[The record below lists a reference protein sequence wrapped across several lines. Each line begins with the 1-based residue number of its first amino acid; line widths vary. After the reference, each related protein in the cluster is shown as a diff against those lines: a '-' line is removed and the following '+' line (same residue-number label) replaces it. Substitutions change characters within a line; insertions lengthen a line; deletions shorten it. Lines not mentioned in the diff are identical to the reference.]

1 MAGTGSIESADNP
14 LIGLRWDESCDLLGG
29 ASWEQAMEQWGSSGL
44 SASRQETLKALAPHF
59 CYPKQFLFCRE
70 DKRYSALESFWL
82 KWNLIVSLCRTVL
95 AFHQRGRQP
104 HLGLEPARVLVH
116 FPSDTGSSLPLRWR
130 FSLELLD
137 TNGAEGLIDKD
148 MPPEMAKPLLVPPT
162 NIEAAYASALVRQWP
177 AGLEIPVTCLI
188 RSLDQVQD
196 DRDGLRGFL
205 RVDLISDT
213 IAHEDFSH
221 HDVFRVTLPLPQG
234 NARQIHLWARK
245 LDTLERGI
253 VVSGVTDDLT
263 SEDWHALRSASRDV
277 FSQATAKIYR
287 TFHIPCDV
295 YSVGVLLCRALLVN
309 RDQTLQQVEARLSRV
324 IEGLEPVVQ
333 GIDLMDHVTLYM
345 RLSSLLQEEG
355 RVFSSTSVLF
365 SQDGSSNSESL
376 LPEDIWYDALLL
388 ALRCMSWIPGFS
400 ICPSAA
406 AYDMR
411 QIDQPLQEVT
421 RQAEELDHRIR
432 LELFEAGQRDREI
445 GEACKRIRSEVAE
458 TGPE

>member
-1 MAGTGSIESADNP
+1 MRLT
-14 LIGLRWDESCDLLGG
+14 
-29 ASWEQAMEQWGSSGL
+29 ASLMKS
-44 SASRQETLKALAPHF
+44 
-59 CYPKQFLFCRE
+59 
-70 DKRYSALESFWL
+70 
-82 KWNLIVSLCRTVL
+82 
-95 AFHQRGRQP
+95 
-104 HLGLEPARVLVH
+104 
-116 FPSDTGSSLPLRWR
+116 
-130 FSLELLD
+130 
-137 TNGAEGLIDKD
+137 
-148 MPPEMAKPLLVPPT
+148 
-162 NIEAAYASALVRQWP
+162 
-177 AGLEIPVTCLI
+177 
-188 RSLDQVQD
+188 
-196 DRDGLRGFL
+196 
-205 RVDLISDT
+205 
-213 IAHEDFSH
+213 
-221 HDVFRVTLPLPQG
+221 
-234 NARQIHLWARK
+234 
-245 LDTLERGI
+245 
-253 VVSGVTDDLT
+253 
-263 SEDWHALRSASRDV
+263 
-277 FSQATAKIYR
+277 
-287 TFHIPCDV
+287 DV

-445 GEACKRIRSEVAE
+445 GEACKRIRSELAE
-458 TGPE
+458 TEPE